1 MTHTNYLACNALGKV
16 VYTAGDKDI
25 GKRWVQKNAKLHNGL
40 HLVEET
46 TTVQRCKVY
55 APRGK

>member
-1 MTHTNYLACNALGKV
+1 MTQTNYLVCNALGTV
-16 VYTAGDKDI
+16 VYTFNNDERAIEWIDA
-25 GKRWVQKNAKLHNGL
+25 NAKLHNGL

-46 TTVQRCKVY
+46 TTVQRRKVY

>member
-1 MTHTNYLACNALGKV
+1 MTQTNYLACNALGKT
-16 VYTAGDKDI
+16 VYTFNNDERAIEWIDA
-25 GKRWVQKNAKLHNGL
+25 NADRHNGL

-46 TTVQRCKVY
+46 TTVQRRKVY